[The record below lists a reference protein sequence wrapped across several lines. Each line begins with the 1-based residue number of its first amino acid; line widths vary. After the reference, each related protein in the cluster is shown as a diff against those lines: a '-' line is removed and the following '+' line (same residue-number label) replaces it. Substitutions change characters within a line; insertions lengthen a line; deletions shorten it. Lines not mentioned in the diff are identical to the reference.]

1 MSVIGLNSNTG
12 RAIDGV
18 DHLRQSVRDILITPL
33 GSRVMRRDYGSGLF
47 ELIDQNVT
55 PLYWALIYA
64 ATVDA
69 LRKWEPRLRITRVQ
83 GQVIP
88 AELELGKVSL
98 DLYAQ
103 YIPNGQEIRL
113 DGVVL

>member
-1 MSVIGLNSNTG
+1 MIGLNANNG
-12 RAIDGV
+12 RAIDGL

-47 ELIDQNVT
+47 ELIDANLT
-55 PLYWALIYA
+55 PLTLALIYA

-69 LRKWEPRLRITRVQ
+69 LRKWEPRLRVTRVQ
-83 GQVIP
+83 AEALP
-88 AELELGKVSL
+88 EELEGGRISITL
-98 DLYAQ
+98 DGQ
-103 YIPNGQEIRL
+103 YLPDGREITL

>member
-1 MSVIGLNSNTG
+1 MSVIGLNSDNV
-12 RAIDGV
+12 RAIDGM

-47 ELIDQNVT
+47 ELIDANLT
-55 PLYWALIYA
+55 PLTLALIYA

-69 LRKWEPRLRITRVQ
+69 LRKWEPRLRVTRVQ
-83 GQVIP
+83 AEALP
-88 AELELGKVSL
+88 EELEAGRIEIILEG
-98 DLYAQ
+98 Q
-103 YIPNGQEIRL
+103 YLPDGQEIRL

>member
-1 MSVIGLNSNTG
+1 MSVIGLDANNG
-12 RAIDGV
+12 GAIDGL

-47 ELIDQNVT
+47 ELIDANLT
-55 PLYWALIYA
+55 PLTLALIYA

-69 LRKWEPRLRITRVQ
+69 LRKWEPRLRVTRVQ
-83 GQVIP
+83 AEALP
-88 AELELGKVSL
+88 EELEAGRVSITL
-98 DLYAQ
+98 EGEYLPDGRD
-103 YIPNGQEIRL
+103 IHL

>member
-1 MSVIGLNSNTG
+1 MSVIGLNANNG
-12 RAIDGV
+12 RAIDGL

-47 ELIDQNVT
+47 ELIDANLT
-55 PLYWALIYA
+55 PLTLALIYA

-69 LRKWEPRLRITRVQ
+69 LRKWEPRLRVTRVQ
-83 GQVIP
+83 AEALPEELKAGRISITLDGQYLP
-88 AELELGKVSL
+88 SGE
-98 DLYAQ
+98 
-103 YIPNGQEIRL
+103 EIRL

>member
-1 MSVIGLNSNTG
+1 MTALGMHITTG
-12 RAIDGV
+12 RSLDGL

-47 ELIDQNVT
+47 DLIDANLT
-55 PLYWALIYA
+55 PLTLALIYA

-69 LRKWEPRLRITRVQ
+69 LRKWEPRLRVTRVQ
-83 GQVIP
+83 AEALP
-88 AELELGKVSL
+88 EELESGRISITV
-98 DLYAQ
+98 DGQ
-103 YIPNGQEIRL
+103 YLPSGEEIRL